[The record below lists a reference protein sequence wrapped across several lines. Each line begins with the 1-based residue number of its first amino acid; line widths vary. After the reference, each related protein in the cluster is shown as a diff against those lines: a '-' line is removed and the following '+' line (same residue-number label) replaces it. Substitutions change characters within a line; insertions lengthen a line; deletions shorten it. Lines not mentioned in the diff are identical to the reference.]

1 MMADDKQ
8 SADEQLLKALAERF
22 ATGDASLP
30 ELPAGYPLPGATVEA
45 IYRELGAAG
54 NYAEL
59 PVAFLGSEGTFTHQA
74 TLLKFGHAAKMAGHA
89 TIADVFAEVE
99 TGRARYGVVPVENST
114 EGAVQD
120 TCDIFP
126 DSNLLITDEILLP
139 IHHHLLANCPQQEI
153 EVIYSHPQVFGQ
165 CRQWLQEHLP
175 HCRLV
180 ETGNT
185 TAAAERAAAEPKAA
199 AMASEIA
206 AERAGL
212 AILTRNVEDLAGN
225 VTRFYVLGREIPPPT
240 GNDKTS
246 LVLAIND
253 KVGALYEALYP
264 FRDSDI
270 NLSLIHSRPSRRRR
284 WDYFFFIDFLGHI
297 DDPGVREVLAE
308 VEKHCTF
315 VRHLGSYPR
324 CTLQE

>member
-1 MMADDKQ
+1 MADDKQ
-8 SADEQLLKALAERF
+8 NADERLLAALAERF
-22 ATGDASLP
+22 AADVEASSLA
-30 ELPAGYPLPGATVEA
+30 LPADYPLPQATVEA
-45 IYRELGAAG
+45 IYRELEAAG
-54 NYAEL
+54 KHTDL

-74 TLLKFGHAAKMAGHA
+74 TLLKFGHAADMAGHA

-99 TGRARYGVVPVENST
+99 TGRAKYGVVPVENST

-120 TCDIFP
+120 TCDVFP

-139 IHHHLLANCPQQEI
+139 IHHHLLANCPQKEI

-175 HCRLV
+175 DCRLV

-185 TAAAERAAAEPKAA
+185 TAAAQRAAQEPKAA

-212 AILTRNVEDLAGN
+212 PILARNVEDLAGN

-253 KVGALYEALYP
+253 KVGALYEAIYP
-264 FRDSDI
+264 FRESGI

-308 VEKHCTF
+308 IEKHCTF

-324 CTLQE
+324 CTLQD